1 MELTSS
7 RRNSDQVLLLGGLVF
22 GLVSLAALR
31 IFDPVKSGLFPPCPL
46 YALTG
51 LYCPGCGSTRAF
63 HYLLHGD
70 FYGAFAMNPL
80 GMLCLPFLI
89 YGGVSYLSFQIR
101 GRYLPRVFIPGR
113 WIWALGVLI
122 VLYGV
127 ARNIPIYPF
136 NLLAPGG
143 LLR

>member
-1 MELTSS
+1 MLYGGGLFAVVALVALRLFDPTSS
-7 RRNSDQVLLLGGLVF
+7 HF
-22 GLVSLAALR
+22 
-31 IFDPVKSGLFPPCPL
+31 FPACPL
-46 YALTG
+46 YAFTG
-51 LYCPGCGSTRAF
+51 LYCPGCGSTRAL

-70 FYGAFAMNPL
+70 LYAAFAMNPL
-80 GMLCLPFLI
+80 AILALPFLV
-89 YGGVSYLSFQIR
+89 YGSVSYLSLQVR

-122 VLYGV
+122 VLYAV
-127 ARNIPIYPF
+127 ARNIPTYPF

>member
-1 MELTSS
+1 MELISS
-7 RRNSDQVLLLGGLVF
+7 RLRQDQVVLYGGALIAAIA
-22 GLVSLAALR
+22 LAAVR
-31 IFDPVKSGLFPPCPL
+31 TFDPVTTHIFPACPL
-46 YALTG
+46 YTLTG

-63 HYLLHGD
+63 HYLLHGE

-80 GMLCLPFLI
+80 GMLFLPFLI
-89 YGGVSYLSFQIR
+89 YGGASYLSFQIR